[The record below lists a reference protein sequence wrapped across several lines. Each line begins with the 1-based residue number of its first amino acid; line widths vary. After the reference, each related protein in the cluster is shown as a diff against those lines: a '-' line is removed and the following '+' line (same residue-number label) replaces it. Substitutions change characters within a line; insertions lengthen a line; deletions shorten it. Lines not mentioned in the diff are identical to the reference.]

1 MELTIK
7 DTSFTIV
14 GKLQRMRKSRVWSKL
29 QNGGGQ
35 LMATL
40 AQSTDVLV
48 IGDTY
53 FEEEARKYTERA
65 ELNGT
70 IVINEV
76 QFEDLLEHG
85 HLHIEEKASPIGE
98 SIELTESIAH
108 IRSLLGDAPTVETWQ
123 QLYQVLDKTPKSNL
137 PDVVE
142 YVLAHFSQHT
152 PNWSDAG

>member
-1 MELTIK
+1 
-7 DTSFTIV
+7 
-14 GKLQRMRKSRVWSKL
+14 
-29 QNGGGQ
+29 
-35 LMATL
+35 MATL

-142 YVLAHFSQHT
+142 YVLARSPLLGSGATELTRVLVQVCWRAAAQ
-152 PNWSDAG
+152 PAAGEAGRGQE